1 MAKRSLTPEQ
11 DMVFGQIERAMLP
24 AFEDAWTKLTVTGF
38 EADEDTIYCTACDC
52 EQFIHRRGSPN
63 NCGRRYTANY
73 YFQFLSQNQQGA
85 KVPVWNA
92 PLGLDR
98 IRRQF

>member
-24 AFEDAWTKLTVTGF
+24 AFEDAWTKLTAAGF

-63 NCGRRYTANY
+63 CGRCGHSWFRHN
-73 YFQFLSQNQQGA
+73 
-85 KVPVWNA
+85 VW
-92 PLGLDR
+92 
-98 IRRQF
+98 

>member
-24 AFEDAWTKLTVTGF
+24 AFEDAWTKLTVAGF
-38 EADEDTIYCTACDC
+38 EADEDTIYCTSCDC

-63 NCGRRYTANY
+63 CGRRESARLWPENTRAR
-73 YFQFLSQNQQGA
+73 A
-85 KVPVWNA
+85 KT
-92 PLGLDR
+92 R
-98 IRRQF
+98 

>member
-1 MAKRSLTPEQ
+1 VPSIEFGTLEKGLKMAKRSLTPEQ

-24 AFEDAWTKLTVTGF
+24 AFEDAWTKLTVAGF

-63 NCGRRYTANY
+63 CGRCGHSWFRHN
-73 YFQFLSQNQQGA
+73 
-85 KVPVWNA
+85 VW
-92 PLGLDR
+92 
-98 IRRQF
+98 